1 MYVNCTIGEDPE
13 GNAII
18 YSIDSVSNN
27 PKHRI
32 YTMAQL
38 DYYMLDYNGM
48 PKVSI
53 EANHIK

>member
-18 YSIDSVSNN
+18 YTIDTISNN

-32 YTMAQL
+32 STMAQL
-38 DYYMLDYNGM
+38 EYCMLDYVL
-48 PKVSI
+48 KVSI
-53 EANHIK
+53 AANHIK

>member
-1 MYVNCTIGEDPE
+1 MYVNCTVEEGTE

-32 YTMAQL
+32 RKMCQL
-38 DYYMLDYNGM
+38 GYVLDYNEVL
-48 PKVSI
+48 KVSI